1 MGSFPNI
8 SKITPPVL
16 HQVLDRPRLLNLL
29 EQNRDKRLI
38 IILGQAAQ
46 GKSTLAASYAKTSD
60 VPTAWINLDREDS
73 DPVNLFYLMVQSLQ
87 RTFEQ
92 TDFSPLFSCPTT
104 IFGPRSEMPLYWD
117 LSRSI
122 FGLVA
127 TPVRFILDG
136 LDQLLPSADSFRF
149 LQALIESLPKHIQVV
164 LISREIPPQSLE
176 FQRLKMRQEA
186 FILTNEDLAFNQDE
200 VKQFFKKNRNMSF
213 TQEQLSRISLATEG
227 WIGGL
232 ILLSESLSRIPE
244 ESRQEFVLNH
254 LPGDFK
260 KEVFQYFDKEIFS
273 AQTGAVQEFLLQS
286 SSLDFI
292 DPPLVKELFG
302 MENVEEVLR
311 GLVKR
316 NLFVHSLCDEK
327 KGWSFRYHQLF
338 KEFLRAKFESRT
350 EEEER
355 HRLFS
360 RIGALYA
367 RKGELES
374 AVKYLLEAKAYSQ
387 AAALIAQLGTTLF
400 WQGRMGDVSRWLQA
414 FPEDFVQG
422 NPWLLY
428 WLALSRRFKGGSER
442 VISLQKA
449 HALFTRTGD
458 QRGVILSHAQLIAAL
473 IQTGS
478 HLVPVKPLIEEGE
491 RLLASS
497 DFDAYPYEKAI
508 MSACVGIGHIF
519 GEGDIRRGIQAYQNA
534 PLISNQFRDK
544 GMQAYAFT
552 YAALGL
558 ILLGEFPVADEMLK
572 KIEKLREGDHHTEFR
587 AISVMVQCILAS
599 SRGELGKAQLL
610 VEKLQESVEEHGYTY
625 LYPWVLEM
633 TATLNFQKE
642 DFRAAEDAANRY
654 LNTARVLKNFFLT
667 GKALRLSAELYL
679 HQGLFM
685 EAKSVLDQAI
695 NLFSKQA
702 PSTYEINRV
711 RFARALACLHLKE
724 YDDAKKGL
732 FDSLTYFSSVSGH
745 NFLMEIHIATGLLH
759 YDLGRRDEARQCL
772 KTGFTIAEDWKYDHF
787 ITLPP
792 VDVVKACMLTL
803 ELNVQG
809 KTFEYA
815 CNILLKRYPSL
826 AETELKELLK
836 HPAPEIRTKAL
847 EALTTLHRSKVPGIR
862 VETLGEFQ
870 VFRGAKA
877 LGDKEW
883 DRSQP
888 RQLLKAL
895 IAHGGQRIP
904 KDLLIDDF
912 WPDEKI
918 AAGERDFK
926 ITLHR
931 LRRILEPDMDR
942 DLGSAYVHL
951 KDNLLS
957 LDSELCQVD
966 VNEFLTLMAEGDE
979 REKAGD
985 TKAAL
990 SLYAEAEAQY
1000 KGDFLAADLY
1010 PQWADTKREEL
1021 KRKYIELLSKMA
1033 SLHDKQGAFKKAVA
1047 YFKKVIEKDPLL
1059 EESYRSLMVLYSNMG
1074 MHNEALRIYEE
1085 CKKVLKSALQTE
1097 PDPMTTSLHKR
1108 IFEKNLSG

>member
-1 MGSFPNI
+1 MQPFPNI
-8 SKITPPVL
+8 SKITPPIL
-16 HQVLDRPRLLNLL
+16 YRVLDRPRLLNLL
-29 EQNRDKRLI
+29 EQNRDKKLI

-46 GKSTLAASYAKTSD
+46 GKSTLAASYAKASD

-73 DPVNLFYLMVQSLQ
+73 DPVNLFYLMAQSLQ
-87 RTFEQ
+87 RTFER
-92 TDFSPLFSCPTT
+92 TDFSPLFSCPMT
-104 IFGPRSEMPLYWD
+104 IFGPRSEMPLYRD
-117 LSRSI
+117 LSRSM
-122 FGLVA
+122 FELVA
-127 TPVRFILDG
+127 APVRFILDG

-149 LQALIESLPKHIQVV
+149 LQALIENLPKHIRVV
-164 LISREIPPQSLE
+164 LISREIPPQSFE
-176 FQRLKMRQEA
+176 FQQLKMKQEA

-200 VKQFFKKNRNMSF
+200 VKQFFKKTRNMSF
-213 TQEQLSRISLATEG
+213 SEEQLSRISLAAEG

-232 ILLSESLSRIPE
+232 ILLSESLSRVPE
-244 ESRQEFVLNH
+244 ESRQAYVLNH

-302 MENVEEVLR
+302 TENVKEPLR
-311 GLVKR
+311 GLVRR
-316 NLFVHSLCDEK
+316 NLFVHSLYDEK
-327 KGWSFRYHQLF
+327 KGWNFRYHQLF

-367 RKGELES
+367 RKGDLES

-400 WQGRMGDVSRWLQA
+400 WQGRMGDLSRWLQA
-414 FPEDFVQG
+414 FPEEFVQG

-449 HALFTRTGD
+449 HALFTGTGD
-458 QRGVILSHAQLIAAL
+458 QRGVLLSHAQLIAAL

-508 MSACVGIGHIF
+508 MSASVGMGHIF

-544 GMQAYAFT
+544 GIQAYAFT

-558 ILLGEFPVADEMLK
+558 IFLGEFPVADEMLK
-572 KIEKLREGDHHTEFR
+572 KIEKSRESDYHTEFR
-587 AISVMVQCILAS
+587 AVSLMVQCILAS
-599 SRGELGKAQLL
+599 SRGELAKAQSL

-625 LYPWVLEM
+625 MYPWVLEI
-633 TATLNFQKE
+633 TATLNFQRE
-642 DFRAAEDAANRY
+642 DFKAAEDVAYRY
-654 LNTARVLKNFFLT
+654 LNTARFLKNAFLT
-667 GKALRLSAELYL
+667 GKALRLLAELYL
-679 HQGLFM
+679 HQGLIM
-685 EAKSVLDQAI
+685 EAKSVLDKAMD
-695 NLFSKQA
+695 LFSEQA
-702 PSTYEINRV
+702 PSTYEINKV
-711 RFARALACLHLKE
+711 RFTRALACLHLKE
-724 YDDAKKGL
+724 YDDAEKGL
-732 FDSLTYFSSVSGH
+732 FDSLSYFSSVSGH

-759 YDLGRRDEARQCL
+759 YDLRRRDEARQCL
-772 KTGFTIAEDWKYDHF
+772 KTGFTIAEDWKYDYF

-792 VDVVKACMLTL
+792 VDVVKACVLTL
-803 ELNVQG
+803 KLNVEG
-809 KTFEYA
+809 AFEYA
-815 CNILLKRYPSL
+815 SKILLKRYPSL
-826 AETELKELLK
+826 AEAELKELLK
-836 HPAPEIRTKAL
+836 QPAPEIRTKAL
-847 EALTTLHRSKVPGIR
+847 ETLTTLHRSKVPGIR
-862 VETLGEFQ
+862 VETLGGFQ

-877 LGDKEW
+877 LVDREW

-942 DLGSAYVHL
+942 DLGSAYIHL
-951 KDNLLS
+951 RDNLLS

-985 TKAAL
+985 AKTAL
-990 SLYAEAEAQY
+990 NLYAEAEARY
-1000 KGDFLAADLY
+1000 KGDFLADDLY

-1033 SLHDKQGAFKKAVA
+1033 SLHEKQGAFKKAVA
-1047 YFKKVIEKDPLL
+1047 YLKKVIEKDPLL

-1074 MHNEALRIYEE
+1074 MHNEALRTYEE
-1085 CKKVLKSALQTE
+1085 CKKILKSALQTE
-1097 PDPMTTSLHKR
+1097 PDPMTTSLHKK